1 MPCRGPK
8 YELYSVQVDGYP
20 IVPMDREREPL
31 LTPNRVNHDR
41 SAVLGQ
47 FDYAFPQEIAH
58 SRRHMTDE
66 YACTD
71 LK

>member
-1 MPCRGPK
+1 
-8 YELYSVQVDGYP
+8 
-20 IVPMDREREPL
+20 MDREREPL